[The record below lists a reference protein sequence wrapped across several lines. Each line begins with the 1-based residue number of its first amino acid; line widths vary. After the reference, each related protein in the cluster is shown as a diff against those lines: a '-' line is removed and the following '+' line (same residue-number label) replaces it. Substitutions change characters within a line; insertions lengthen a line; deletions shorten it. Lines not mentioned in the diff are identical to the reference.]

1 MDFFLQIDA
10 NGSIRTDYL
19 IGAHSSGCRN
29 VAARV
34 GNSNVRAIVANDV
47 MSSLYGSGHEAFED
61 WSRGTDKSSLGR
73 QYPQR
78 MPENRHRQDQ
88 SESEHATNSDG
99 RTRVVEFAAWHGR
112 IPLWSLDVRTV
123 RFVPINLS

>member
-1 MDFFLQIDA
+1 MIQHVDMDFFLQIDA
-10 NGSIRTDYL
+10 NGSIRTEHL
-19 IGAHSSGCRN
+19 IGAHSGGN
-29 VAARV
+29 WHVAARV

-61 WSRGTDKSSLGR
+61 WSRGTDKPSLGR

-99 RTRVVEFAAWHGR
+99 WTRVVEFAAWHGR
-112 IPLWSLDVRTV
+112 IPL
-123 RFVPINLS
+123 